1 MLNEYQQRALMV
13 TLMSIEKELFEIE
26 QMLKMKDYNGILY
39 DARNDITDGKAMLS
53 MISRARE
60 EILKVAEQFS
70 LQKAD
75 KKASQ
80 QISAKLAHCWEIL
93 EDSRAKKLKSY
104 GSVEEGLE
112 KILDPRIDVLIDL
125 LGEMGRMLRV

>member
-26 QMLKMKDYNGILY
+26 QMLKMEDYNGILY
-39 DARNDITDGKAMLS
+39 DTRNDITDGKAMLS
-53 MISRARE
+53 IISLARE

-75 KKASQ
+75 KKVNQ
-80 QISAKLAHCWEIL
+80 QISAKLSYCWEIL
-93 EDSRAKKLKSY
+93 EDSRAKKLKRY
-104 GSVEEGLE
+104 GEVHEGVE
-112 KILDPRIDVLIDL
+112 KILDPRIDALIDL
-125 LGEMGRMLRV
+125 LGEMERKLRT